1 MAESPK
7 LERQTSAPSLQPK
20 NEKPLSLSAPIPRR
34 NSESFAELSSS
45 PASRSSTGSSPSSSE
60 IQFATVIRMEG
71 DGEHVDW
78 EALHQELDEIH
89 EIVDE
94 AKSELAV
101 TAPAP
106 PGMQSNLLRD

>member
-1 MAESPK
+1 
-7 LERQTSAPSLQPK
+7 
-20 NEKPLSLSAPIPRR
+20 
-34 NSESFAELSSS
+34 
-45 PASRSSTGSSPSSSE
+45 
-60 IQFATVIRMEG
+60 MEG